1 MVRHDVPT
9 PSRGEADLHA
19 AFAFA
24 LRLARVRDF
33 AHFTPAPLIPLAAEP
48 FEGARAA
55 KGLLAGAFCL
65 AVAYAWNEFKDEVEP
80 ALTGREPA
88 VLSGRGARAFIVTLA
103 LAALGLAAW
112 VGPVSLA
119 AASVSLAVS
128 YLYSGGP
135 RLKRLPGIGTL
146 TNAGIFVPLAFL
158 GLDGP
163 PVSSPTLLLV
173 VTFGMLVLQVQ
184 VVHEFAHVAE
194 DRADGILTTARRYGA
209 RAGGVV
215 VGVLGGLAGGSLAAI
230 AWVRD
235 PSWVFLAAPLPL
247 WTATA
252 WTLARGGLVPA
263 PTAAA
268 SRLLLR
274 YSGLV
279 SGAVAWLAVAA
290 TRL

>member
-1 MVRHDVPT
+1 MVQHDVPW
-9 PSRGEADLHA
+9 PSRGGLRA
-19 AFAFA
+19 AVAFV
-24 LRLARVRDF
+24 LRLLRVRDF
-33 AHFTPAPLIPLAAEP
+33 VHFTPAPLIPLAAEP
-48 FEGARAA
+48 FEGARVA
-55 KGLLAGAFCL
+55 KGLFAGACCL
-65 AVAYAWNEFKDEVEP
+65 AFAYAWNEFKDEVEP
-80 ALTGREPA
+80 SQTGREPA
-88 VLSGRGARAFIVTLA
+88 ALSGTAARGLVAALA
-103 LAALGLAAW
+103 MAALGIAAW

-119 AASVSLAVS
+119 AACVSLAVS

-135 RLKRLPGIGTL
+135 RLKRLPGVGTL

-184 VVHEFAHVAE
+184 MVHEFAHVAE
-194 DRADGILTTARRYGA
+194 DGADGILTTARRWGP

-215 VGVLGGLAGGSLAAI
+215 VGVLGGLAGASLAAV

-235 PSWVFLAAPLPL
+235 PGWVFLAAPLPL

-263 PTAAA
+263 STAAA
-268 SRLLLR
+268 FRLLLR
-274 YSGLV
+274 YSGLA

-290 TRL
+290 TRP